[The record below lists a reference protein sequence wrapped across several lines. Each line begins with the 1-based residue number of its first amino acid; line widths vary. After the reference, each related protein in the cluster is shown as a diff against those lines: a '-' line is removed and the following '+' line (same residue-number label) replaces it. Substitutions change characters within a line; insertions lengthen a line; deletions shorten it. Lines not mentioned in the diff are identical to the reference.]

1 MDYCLSISDYY
12 RSPSEIKLD
21 DDGQAYKRTI
31 PLGTCNGK
39 YRSGTYEVFR
49 SNGWFTDD
57 YYIRVGF
64 GEKLAKFLSEIEYL
78 RKFAVSSTF
87 GDYLEK
93 FPTIEKATCPYDTG
107 FGPCP
112 IFYTP
117 NDHVNVY
124 SEYIE
129 LKIDL
134 DKELRGKHEIID
146 KYAIEAL
153 RIMERI
159 VDEVVQMTPL
169 DFSRFSFRP
178 YQRGSSFHMPQWAGG
193 ITKIGLKAFANYLGA
208 SLPDFDFSGGGDSSF
223 DFSGGD
229 SDFDFS
235 GNDDD
240 FNFDSDNVFSNIT
253 FGHAPNDG
261 TYTDSGHTV
270 TVRSDSGVK
279 YTDIHVFYHHGQ
291 KWLDFKNHWVQPS
304 SSGFFSLNG
313 VSYKVI

>member
-12 RSPSEIKLD
+12 RSPSEVKLD

-31 PLGTCNGK
+31 PLGTYNGK

-57 YYIRVGF
+57 YYIRVGL
-64 GEKLAKFLSEIEYL
+64 GEKLAKFLSDIGYL
-78 RKFAVSSTF
+78 RKFGVSSTF

-93 FPTIEKATCPYDTG
+93 FPTVKKATSPFDTG

-117 NDHVNVY
+117 NNHVNVY

-134 DKELRGKHEIID
+134 DKEFRGKHEIID

-159 VDEVVQMTPL
+159 IDEVVQMTPL

-178 YQRGSSFHMPQWAGG
+178 SQRGSSFHMPQWAGG

-208 SLPDFDFSGGGDSSF
+208 SLPDFDLSGGGDSSF
-223 DFSGGD
+223 DFSIGD
-229 SDFDFS
+229 SDFDFTDS
-235 GNDDD
+235 D
-240 FNFDSDNVFSNIT
+240 FNFDSDFDSIT

-261 TYTDSGHTV
+261 SYTDSGKDV
-270 TVRSDSGVK
+270 NIQVAGGNNKGSYDV
-279 YTDIHVFYHHGQ
+279 YYHHGD
-291 KWLDFKNHWVQPS
+291 KYIDFQNQWVKIQ
-304 SSGFFSLNG
+304 GKTRFHLNG
-313 VSYKVI
+313 NDYVIKWS